1 MKVLNKAELQLW
13 VYSGDIRN
21 YGATPDYTLKKTK
34 LSGDTTI
41 IFEIAELI
49 KDFIEVKF
57 DGDYNSI
64 IQSMW
69 AKYRIQRTYKDTVT
83 NALTTTEY
91 SQYNIAF
98 RGYGENID
106 GINPEL
112 SKGLLM
118 SNTVIYKKCGEIT
131 SFPLYVEALDGIIDV
146 EYYHDDVI
154 VTTDGDLISS
164 SSGRYTVAQSMT
176 INPSADDVVRIDKTG
191 TSLAGSDDLILTSQ
205 VPEGANLAIYTKSD
219 GTQGTIPILC
229 TDECKNPSFKVSFM
243 NKFGAIQDIWFTG
256 KKTDS
261 MSSKREQYKRTKLD
275 TSNGVTYSK
284 SAHQNVYLE
293 NQGKEKITMNTGF
306 IHQSYN
312 EVIKQLLV
320 SEYVFVQDKSQR
332 SPSNASEF
340 LAIPLNVSSSDVGIK
355 TRRHDKLIEYTL
367 EFEADSNF
375 IQSVR

>member
-21 YGATPDYTLKKTK
+21 HGATPDYTLKKTK
-34 LSGDTTI
+34 LSGETTI

-57 DGDYNSI
+57 DGDYNSV

-69 AKYRIQRTYKDTVT
+69 AKYRIERTYKDTVT
-83 NALTTTEY
+83 NALTTTEDEH
-91 SQYNIAF
+91 YNIAF

-112 SKGLLM
+112 SKDLLM
-118 SNTVIYKKCGEIT
+118 SNTVIYKKCGELT
-131 SFPLYVEALDGIIDV
+131 SFPVYVEALDGVIDI
-146 EYYHDDVI
+146 EYYQGSTALTSEQFFS
-154 VTTDGDLISS
+154 TTGQ
-164 SSGRYTVAQSMT
+164 YTVAQSMT
-176 INPSADDVVRIDKTG
+176 INPSADAVVRISKTS
-191 TSLAGSDDLILTSQ
+191 TQTVSSDSLTVVSQ
-205 VPEGANLAIYTKSD
+205 IPHDADLAIYTKSD
-219 GTQGTIPILC
+219 GTQVTIPVIC
-229 TDECKNPSFKVSFM
+229 IEECKNPSHKVSFL
-243 NKFGAIQDIWFTG
+243 NKFGVMQDIWFTA
-256 KKTDS
+256 KRTDS
-261 MSSKREQYKRTKLD
+261 ISSKREKYKRTKLD

-306 IHQSYN
+306 IHHSYN

-332 SPSNASEF
+332 SPSNPSEF
-340 LAIPLNVSSSDVGIK
+340 LPIPLNVSSSEVGIK
-355 TRRHDKLIEYTL
+355 TRRYDKLIEYTL